1 VTMILIAF
9 VVLVLFV
16 TAFVVFFS
24 RLFTRVDDNESTAE
38 WLNEFSIES
47 YRPMERLFN
56 EADYEFLAEQPGY
69 HPGIAKKLR
78 AERKMIFRS
87 YLRQLA
93 GDFHRLVHVANLM
106 MVYSGDDRSDLAH
119 SIFRLRV
126 RFYWTVVC
134 TEASLSLGPVVPIR
148 PVHARQLIAALS
160 TMHANVHQLA
170 PMQSGA

>member
-1 VTMILIAF
+1 MTLILTAIVA
-9 VVLVLFV
+9 LVLLA
-16 TAFVVFFS
+16 TAFVLLFNK
-24 RLFTRVDDNESTAE
+24 LFTRVDDNESAAE

-56 EADYEFLAEQPGY
+56 EADYDFLAEQPGY

-78 AERKMIFRS
+78 AERKKIFRA
-87 YLRQLA
+87 YLLQLV

-106 MVYSGDDRSDLAH
+106 MVYSGEDRSDLAH

-134 TEASLSLGPVVPIR
+134 TEASLTLQPLVP
-148 PVHARQLIAALS
+148 RQ
-160 TMHANVHQLA
+160 V
-170 PMQSGA
+170 QSGALIGALATMHENLHQLVPTRSSY